1 MSNFPAFYEH
11 NRDRPTHKLAKRVR
25 VNIGFPVLR
34 TDGRS
39 MYGLVI
45 TNFSGM
51 GRFIALFVKKVKD
64 YGEN

>member
-1 MSNFPAFYEH
+1 
-11 NRDRPTHKLAKRVR
+11 
-25 VNIGFPVLR
+25 
-34 TDGRS
+34 